1 MDWYAILKI
10 GILILG
16 LFSWLIFKSER
27 SVNKDMLEEHLSE
40 RETIRDLTDEE
51 LELLEPFLTSKLA
64 VYPYKFQSSLV
75 DIKVSYL
82 RGACNRESLYSNT
95 DEIAYFYEVN
105 NIELFFPYN
114 MDKHIDEFNIIEVVF
129 TKQYGIVVNING
141 QDIKTALENYDPNEE
156 YEFRDL
162 KNSNNSDN
170 KIYEDKLSKEKYRSN
185 YSDNIDSFDIESLT
199 LNVDKHYHTNQKTI

>member
-199 LNVDKHYHTNQKTI
+199 LNVDKHYHTNQKII

>member
-129 TKQYGIVVNING
+129 NKQYGIVVNING